1 MDIIIDPRTD
11 VVGDVTIV
19 IIFCQSGTEKEK
31 GGRKTQDVSSYLY
44 L

>member
-11 VVGDVTIV
+11 VGDVTIV

-31 GGRKTQDVSSYLY
+31 GRRKTQDVSSYLY